1 MLKQKKQDTSFQ
13 LLVLKKPLFLA
24 LEKGMLRGRR
34 KLHLFT
40 EYPCFTEDRQVKLY
54 LLRQRVKTEEES
66 DKKLLRFVV
75 KLACAVL
82 TTYLFGQWVIAWAFR
97 QRGYVAYG
105 GEYLLILLFFVMAI
119 KLLRL
124 GKEV

>member
-40 EYPCFTEDRQVKLY
+40 EYPCFTEDCQVKLY
-54 LLRQRVKTEEES
+54 LL
-66 DKKLLRFVV
+66 
-75 KLACAVL
+75 C
-82 TTYLFGQWVIAWAFR
+82 
-97 QRGYVAYG
+97 
-105 GEYLLILLFFVMAI
+105 
-119 KLLRL
+119 
-124 GKEV
+124 